1 MSFGAVRVGDMV
13 ISYNPFLLSGPFI
26 TGSHDV
32 FHDMRPAV
40 RLGDLAAPGPAI
52 TGSHNVFINMM
63 PAVRFIDQVANG
75 IITEASITTFIW

>member
-13 ISYNPFLLSGPFI
+13 LSTGPNSSGPFI

-52 TGSHNVFINMM
+52 TGSHSVFINMM
-63 PAVRFIDQVANG
+63 PAVRLIDQVANG
-75 IITEASITTFIW
+75 IITEASTTTFIW